1 MIQDAGQPLNRK
13 DVTAE
18 ILGIEE
24 PEDEE
29 TFDLNKLSAQNP
41 GPASAPPQAQP
52 APESDNPLIDFI
64 DIGLGIADE
73 VLKENGYPELKRK
86 YWEEHGKRAMN
97 KALNAYLPADSGAG
111 AALDSPMVAL
121 FIGLGCLGLCLT
133 PAVAH
138 YMKQRKA
145 EEEKHRAE
153 TEPQPEPERIPEPE
167 AEILETDG
175 DRDRQPEAADIAA
188 IIARNHP
195 QYQRSA

>member
-64 DIGLGIADE
+64 DIGIADE